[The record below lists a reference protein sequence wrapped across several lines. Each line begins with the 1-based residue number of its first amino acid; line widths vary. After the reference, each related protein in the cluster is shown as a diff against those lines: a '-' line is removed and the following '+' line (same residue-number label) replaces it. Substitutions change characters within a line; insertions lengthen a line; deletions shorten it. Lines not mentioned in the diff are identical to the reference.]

1 MENFYKLAI
10 ITALASL
17 ALLLGALQVWL
28 SFQIFKLILP
38 IFIVILSISVIV
50 AVIALMT
57 SKVKKVKEIKPIEP
71 RTVAEAKSNDE
82 IEARRILAMILAGII
97 IVFIVV
103 CSIN

>member
-10 ITALASL
+10 IAALISI
-17 ALLLGALQVWL
+17 ALFLGALQVWL

-38 IFIVILSISVIV
+38 IFIVIISISVIV
-50 AVIALMT
+50 AVVALIT
-57 SKVKKVKEIKPIEP
+57 SKVKKVEEIKPIKP
-71 RTVAEAKSNDE
+71 RTITEAKSNDE